1 MTPAAARGYRRRHLL
16 LRSSGARSR
25 NSVHRAR
32 PGVSV
37 CDRKR
42 RSLPFALR
50 APLVRLRIRRLD
62 VAVRPFERG
71 RWRDTRASC
80 QRTLPNA
87 GRCAAACVVHL
98 VAETGSSRAVGRQPG
113 RVCRACRP
121 ACAAVCGR
129 ARSLMCLSSIVRTA
143 YIRSEGATSAVSLV
157 GDARIRHHFEEID
170 DRRCRKL
177 QAWELR
183 VHASGRCRCASIA
196 TCDTTK
202 PPARQGST
210 HGRTFRPH
218 HRVAVVVEPWDGQDP
233 PADST

>member
-1 MTPAAARGYRRRHLL
+1 MTPAAVRGYRRRHLL

-113 RVCRACRP
+113 RVCTESMPSPARAQRF
-121 ACAAVCGR
+121 AVALAG
-129 ARSLMCLSSIVRTA
+129 LMCLSSIAARPTRNSLHGAAVA
-143 YIRSEGATSAVSLV
+143 LRS
-157 GDARIRHHFEEID
+157 
-170 DRRCRKL
+170 
-177 QAWELR
+177 
-183 VHASGRCRCASIA
+183 
-196 TCDTTK
+196 
-202 PPARQGST
+202 PGST
-210 HGRTFRPH
+210 RR
-218 HRVAVVVEPWDGQDP
+218 
-233 PADST
+233 

>member
-196 TCDTTK
+196 TCDTTS
-202 PPARQGST
+202 RLLRRRRRLVVYEGS
-210 HGRTFRPH
+210 
-218 HRVAVVVEPWDGQDP
+218 VVVLLELSVRQPKHR
-233 PADST
+233 AA